1 MGGEQRSGAR
11 WEPARTEA
19 VGLLRQVVGEPGWE
33 TSAARWVRVDAAVA
47 AMESAATQPSD
58 WTALE
63 DATADLEL
71 FGPPRVSTRLG
82 DRPVVPAPPAIR
94 ERINKL
100 IHRLERAAAGDG
112 GGDGDG
118 GSGAEGSSG
127 DGAAGASAGA
137 ER

>member
-11 WEPARTEA
+11 WEPVRTEA
-19 VGLLRQVVGEPGWE
+19 VGLLRQVVGQPGWE

-47 AMESAATQPSD
+47 AMESAVTQPSG

-63 DATADLEL
+63 DASADLEL

-112 GGDGDG
+112 GGDG
-118 GSGAEGSSG
+118 GA
-127 DGAAGASAGA
+127 DAAAGAA
-137 ER
+137 R